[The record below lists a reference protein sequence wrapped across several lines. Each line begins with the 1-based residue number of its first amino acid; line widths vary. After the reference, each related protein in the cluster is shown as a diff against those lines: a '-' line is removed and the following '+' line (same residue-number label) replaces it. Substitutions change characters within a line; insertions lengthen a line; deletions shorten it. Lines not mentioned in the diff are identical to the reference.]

1 MKIKRNIFAALV
13 LVAALLSCSR
23 ETVVESPSSEQRKAT
38 IVNSPEGAQS
48 GELIVKFCPELSDL
62 LDQAAITKSGE
73 RANVLEATGIK
84 NVDDLLSYLGG
95 CTLERV
101 FPVDVNNEERTRKS
115 GFTSGM
121 S

>member
-1 MKIKRNIFAALV
+1 MIKIERNIFAAL
-13 LVAALLSCSR
+13 LFAAALLSCSR
-23 ETVVESPSSEQRKAT
+23 ETVVENPSSEQRKAT

-95 CTLERV
+95 
-101 FPVDVNNEERTRKS
+101 
-115 GFTSGM
+115 
-121 S
+121 